1 MDTGPSAG
9 GEETIPIDSKI
20 VLKEASSE
28 SDREQKA
35 AALRAEKPLEERQA
49 EFKLMLLEREV

>member
-9 GEETIPIDSKI
+9 GEETIPISKI
-20 VLKEASSE
+20 VLEASSE